1 MMLVVE
7 KCPICASG
15 LFHPLHRCKD
25 TTVSHETFS
34 IKVCQ
39 KCGLGITS
47 PRPQVDQLKKY
58 YQSEKYIS
66 HSGQS
71 NNVLGKIYLLAR
83 KFTLSWKKNVV
94 SRYSVKGNI
103 LDVGCGTGEFL
114 SVMKQSGWKICG
126 IEPSEIGRIKAEAL
140 TGITIHESL
149 DNLTQSH
156 FEAISLWHVLEHIP
170 DIQRTIKNLQQLLT
184 QSGKLFI
191 AVPNYLSYDA
201 SHYKEHWA
209 GFDVPRHLWHF
220 SKQSM
225 IMLLEEN
232 GLKVISI
239 VPMKLDA
246 YYVSILSERNK
257 KDSALKSFINGI
269 HFGAKSNRS
278 DKRKTNHSS
287 LLYIAQPA

>member
-1 MMLVVE
+1 MLVVE
-7 KCPICASG
+7 KCPICASD
-15 LFHPLHRCKD
+15 LFRPLHRCTD

-39 KCGLGITS
+39 KCALGITS
-47 PRPQVDQLKKY
+47 PRPEDDQLYKY

-71 NNVLGKIYLLAR
+71 KNVLGKIYLLAR
-83 KFTLSWKKNVV
+83 KFTLSWKKNIV
-94 SRYSVKGNI
+94 SQYLAKGRI

-114 SVMKQSGWKICG
+114 SVMKQSGWNICG
-126 IEPSEIGRIKAEAL
+126 IEPSEIGRKKAEAL
-140 TGITIHESL
+140 TRISIYESL
-149 DNLTQSH
+149 DYLNQSQ

-170 DIQRTIKNLQQLLT
+170 DIQHTIKCLRQQLT
-184 QSGKLFI
+184 PSGKLFI
-191 AVPNYLSYDA
+191 AVPNYLSFDA
-201 SHYKEHWA
+201 NYYKQYWA
-209 GFDVPRHLWHF
+209 GYDVPRHLWHF

-225 IMLLEEN
+225 ITLLKES
-232 GLKVISI
+232 GFKIITI

-257 KDSALKSFINGI
+257 NDSTLKSFINGI
-269 HFGAKSNRS
+269 LFGAKSNLNG
-278 DKRKTNHSS
+278 KGKTNQSS

>member
-1 MMLVVE
+1 MVVIE

-15 LFHPLHRCKD
+15 LFHPLHCCTD

-39 KCGLGITS
+39 KCSLGITS
-47 PRPQVDQLKKY
+47 PRPEDDQLYNY
-58 YQSEKYIS
+58 YHSENYIS

-83 KFTLSWKKNVV
+83 KFTLSWKKNIV
-94 SRYSVKGNI
+94 SRYSAKGKI
-103 LDVGCGTGEFL
+103 LDVGCGSGEFL
-114 SVMKQSGWKICG
+114 SVMKQNGWNIYG
-126 IEPSEIGRIKAEAL
+126 IEPSEIGRKKAEAL
-140 TGITIHESL
+140 TGISIYESL
-149 DNLTQSH
+149 DYLNQSQ

-170 DIQRTIKNLQQLLT
+170 DIQRTIKNLQQRLT
-184 QSGKLFI
+184 SSGKLFI

-201 SHYKEHWA
+201 SYYQQHWA

-225 IMLLEEN
+225 ITLLEEN
-232 GLKVISI
+232 GLNVISI
-239 VPMKLDA
+239 IPMKLDA

-257 KDSALKSFINGI
+257 NNSALKSFINGI
-269 HFGAKSNRS
+269 HFATKSNLNG
-278 DKRKTNHSS
+278 KRKTNQSS